1 VAVPLGDE
9 PGTVVAAALSRE
21 GSRLLVTR
29 ATARSMPRTR
39 VHGLDGAAVAEL
51 ESAAVEPAV
60 GPPPEYR
67 RVGEGEG
74 IWAWVVRPRA
84 ARPGQRLPVLVDVYG
99 GPHAQQVTRTPKLLQ
114 QWMADQGYL
123 VVAFDGRGTPRRG
136 RAWERALLGDLG
148 GPNLEDQV
156 TALRALAREVPE
168 LDLSRVGI
176 TGWSFGGYLAAL
188 AVMRHPEVF
197 KAAVAGAP
205 VVDWRDYDTFYT
217 ERYLK
222 DPREQ
227 AAAYGRSSL
236 LTWAGFLDRPLL
248 VLHGTADDN
257 VYFFH
262 SLKLSDAL
270 FRAGRP
276 HELLPL
282 SGLTHMVPDPLVT
295 ERLWERVMRH
305 FHEHL

>member
-1 VAVPLGDE
+1 
-9 PGTVVAAALSRE
+9 VV
-21 GSRLLVTR
+21 VTR
-29 ATARSMPRTR
+29 ATAREMPRTS
-39 VHGLDGAAVAEL
+39 VHGPDGALVAEL
-51 ESAAVEPAV
+51 PSVAVEPPFA
-60 GPPPEYR
+60 PTTEYR
-67 RVGEGEG
+67 KVGAGEGL
-74 IWAWVVRPRA
+74 WARVVRPRGA
-84 ARPGQRLPVLVDVYG
+84 APEKLPVIVDVYG
-99 GPHAQQVTRTPKLLQ
+99 GPHFQQVTRAPRLVE
-114 QWMADQGYL
+114 QWLADQGFL

-148 GPNLEDQV
+148 GANLDDQV
-156 TALRALAREVPE
+156 AGLQALAREVPE
-168 LDLSRVGI
+168 LDLARVGI

-188 AVMRHPEVF
+188 AVMKRPDVF

-222 DPREQ
+222 LPQEHAD
-227 AAAYGRSSL
+227 AYDRSSL
-236 LTWAGFLDRPLL
+236 LTWAPRLDRPLL
-248 VLHGTADDN
+248 ILHGTADDN

-282 SGLTHMVPDPLVT
+282 SGLTHMVPDPVVV
-295 ERLWERVMRH
+295 ERQWERIVRH
-305 FHEHL
+305 FREHL